1 MVFKFKHQCFNN
13 TNFKVI
19 PYIGQTKFYF
29 FNKFF
34 NKISIFFQPIKNKTM
49 SKDKGGKNDKKAAST
64 TAKSSPS
71 DYQSGKSKSRD
82 EVIPA
87 KKKK

>member
-1 MVFKFKHQCFNN
+1 
-13 TNFKVI
+13 
-19 PYIGQTKFYF
+19 
-29 FNKFF
+29 
-34 NKISIFFQPIKNKTM
+34 M
-49 SKDKGGKNDKKAAST
+49 SKDKGSKNDKKAAST

>member
-1 MVFKFKHQCFNN
+1 
-13 TNFKVI
+13 
-19 PYIGQTKFYF
+19 
-29 FNKFF
+29 
-34 NKISIFFQPIKNKTM
+34 M
-49 SKDKGGKNDKKAAST
+49 SKDKGGKNDKKAIST
-64 TAKSSPS
+64 TAKSAPS